1 MEGKYICF
9 NTKYN
14 IVTYLTTCM
23 QIIHHVHAN
32 HSPCACKSFTMC
44 MQIIHHVHANHSPC
58 ACKSFTIIIVSLHCQ
73 KLHFGPKVYGVWT
86 MGMGNGKCDIT
97 THRFQC
103 TRYRQQ
109 IANNLNQTL
118 DMQGQYIYHDTLYK
132 SLGSFGCIKTKNKD
146 YGHLG
151 IE

>member
-1 MEGKYICF
+1 
-9 NTKYN
+9 
-14 IVTYLTTCM
+14 
-23 QIIHHVHAN
+23 
-32 HSPCACKSFTMC
+32 
-44 MQIIHHVHANHSPC
+44 
-58 ACKSFTIIIVSLHCQ
+58 
-73 KLHFGPKVYGVWT
+73 

-97 THRFQC
+97 MHRFQC

-118 DMQGQYIYHDTLYK
+118 DMQGQNIYHDTLYN